1 MKIIL
6 TTLLILIHQLCFATT
21 FQIEISNDIN
31 APTPDFLVQEALLS
45 PPPPVFTL
53 QSFNTFTPTNVNFL
67 IKIRAMGNLRTIMDN
82 NPNWERAQL
91 QQYLTVIY
99 PDGSDANAIQTAFDN
114 DIFIESANQVREIN
128 LPILSVPYPKI
139 ETINNPTSPIES
151 ASTVININGLDIQSA
166 WELSE
171 GMGYVGII
179 DTGLQTNHP
188 DLRAFD
194 DQGNYQGGNL
204 LEAFYQIDFAK
215 VTSNTFDL
223 NVDELEPIAAVGGF
237 ANCDDVD
244 GDPNNGL
251 TVASFVGHGTHV
263 SGIIGAR
270 GGLAPGICK
279 NCGISMMKFF
289 GAEIGFCFNLNNTNY
304 LSVGSTFEG
313 YLSSWETL
321 ASIGVGT
328 MNLSA
333 GSPLLDQFTCI
344 TSPSLA
350 ECKILK
356 LIEDNQ
362 ILFTGAAGNNRTTL
376 QFPASD
382 ARAIAAGG
390 TTESNDFWNE
400 SPTGGDNTNNSDDT
414 NCPQYPPE
422 SGFNLELGLE
432 CGSNFSFP
440 EIDHKTDVTT
450 QARNVFSIFYQGQ
463 EHNPFLPQAC
473 TDAFDGTP
481 NDGYGLCTGTSM
493 SAPQTTAIF
502 QLMRSAHPLL
512 PNGDSDPTNLI
523 GLRNVLNATAE
534 RSINGLGHSDF
545 FGYGQPSARKAL
557 EMILGKS
564 NGVQMK
570 TRLTP
575 MFANVSIGA
584 NNNIYTP
591 FPQLAVAFLVIND
604 AMEYLTDTTKPLVS
618 EFPEFWYNTE
628 TLTLAPPRA
637 EFYVFTTNNNPF
649 SGVKNL
655 VPLRRMEKTVGGTNR
670 NDTYAVSTA
679 EIESFHNDD
688 YNYAGIEGYILP
700 TCSPI
705 PACVPTGSIA
715 LYRDEADNLNHK
727 LIPTNTPPPTSTLL
741 GYVYLN
747 QDTDNDGLIDGQ
759 EIILGTNINSNDTD
773 SDGILDGVE
782 YPPAGV
788 PFSDP
793 RISDIIF
800 ENGFE

>member
-1 MKIIL
+1 MKKTLASIL
-6 TTLLILIHQLCFATT
+6 TLFYQLSFAIT
-21 FQIEISNDIN
+21 FHAEISSDPN
-31 APTPDFLVQEALLS
+31 APSPETLVVEALLS
-45 PPPPVFTL
+45 PPPPAFTL
-53 QSFNTFTPTNVNFL
+53 QAFNVMTPTNVNYL
-67 IKIRAMGNLRTIMDN
+67 IKIRAIGNLRTIMDN
-82 NPNWERAQL
+82 NPDWERAKL
-91 QQYLTVIY
+91 QQYISLTY
-99 PDGSDANAIQTAFDN
+99 ANGADVSAIQASLDN
-114 DIFIESANQVREIN
+114 DVFVKQAYQIEEEN
-128 LPILSVPYPKI
+128 LPTLSVPYPNLSTDKKR
-139 ETINNPTSPIES
+139 TPPVSKTSS
-151 ASTVININGLDIQSA
+151 LININGADIQSA

-171 GMGYVGII
+171 GMGYVGIS

-194 DQGNYQGGNL
+194 GSGNYVGGNL
-204 LEAFYQIDFAK
+204 LDGFYQIDFAK
-215 VTSNTFDL
+215 LDGAIDL
-223 NVDELEPIAAVGGF
+223 DVDELDTVPATGAF
-237 ANCDDVD
+237 ANCEDVD

-263 SGIIGAR
+263 SGLIGAK
-270 GGLAPGICK
+270 GNIAPGICK
-279 NCGISMMKFF
+279 NCGISMMKYF
-289 GAEIGFCFNLNNTNY
+289 GTEIGNCFNVNGTNY
-304 LSVGSTFEG
+304 LSAGFSYDA
-313 YLSSWETL
+313 YLSGWETL
-321 ASIGVGT
+321 ANIGVGT
-328 MNLSA
+328 INLSA
-333 GSPLLDQFTCI
+333 GIGLDSPNFCLN
-344 TSPSLA
+344 SPARA
-350 ECKILK
+350 ECEILK
-356 LIEDNQ
+356 LVEDNQ
-362 ILFTGAAGNNRTTL
+362 IIFTGAAGNNRTNL

-382 ARAIAAGG
+382 ERIPSAGG
-390 TTESNDFWNE
+390 LSESDNFWNE
-400 SPTGGDNTNNSDDT
+400 SPTGGDNTNVSSNV

-422 SGFNLELGLE
+422 SGFSLALGKE

-440 EIDHKTDVTT
+440 DIGHKTDVMT

-512 PNGDSDPTNLI
+512 PNGDSDPNNLV

-534 RSINGLGHSDF
+534 RSVNSLGHSEF

-557 EMILGKS
+557 EVILGKS

-575 MFANVSIGA
+575 MFANISTGA

-591 FPQLAVAFLVIND
+591 FPQMAVAFLLIND
-604 AMEYLTDTTKPLVS
+604 AMSYTTDISKPLVT
-618 EFPEFWYNTE
+618 EFTEFWYNSE
-628 TLTLAPPRA
+628 TLTLPAPRA

-649 SGVKNL
+649 TGTKDL
-655 VPLRRMEKTVGGTNR
+655 VPLRRMEKSVGSNR
-670 NDTYAVSTA
+670 NDTFAVSTA
-679 EIESFHNDD
+679 EIESFHNDS

-700 TCSPI
+700 TCTPT
-705 PACVPTGSIA
+705 PACIPTGSIA
-715 LYRDEADNLNHK
+715 LYRDEADDLNHK
-727 LIPTNTPPPTSTLL
+727 LIPTSTAPPSSTLL

-773 SDGILDGVE
+773 NDEILDGVE